1 MVAVRGEVGTAGV
14 VPGARR
20 EGAPPLLLVAGL
32 LLLHQLALTLVHFVL
47 APTLGIAIMSAGA
60 VILTIFAASA
70 LMLAIV
76 ALDLRQPARA
86 RAVFCSKPC
95 WDRATAGLMLLAFV
109 IAQLPLLYLAVSG
122 KTVWQSGA
130 ASRLAVGQALRGSLS
145 TVSGLGLLIATVLV
159 APLVEEV
166 LYRGYLLGGLVV
178 RMPPAVAVAVSAV
191 LFVTLHAE
199 ASNLIA
205 ALCLGVGT
213 AVAAVRTQSVVPGLV
228 VHVANNAFGMWY
240 ATLT

>member
-1 MVAVRGEVGTAGV
+1 M
-14 VPGARR
+14 
-20 EGAPPLLLVAGL
+20 
-32 LLLHQLALTLVHFVL
+32 
-47 APTLGIAIMSAGA
+47 
-60 VILTIFAASA
+60 
-70 LMLAIV
+70 
-76 ALDLRQPARA
+76 
-86 RAVFCSKPC
+86 
-95 WDRATAGLMLLAFV
+95 
-109 IAQLPLLYLAVSG
+109 
-122 KTVWQSGA
+122 
-130 ASRLAVGQALRGSLS
+130 
-145 TVSGLGLLIATVLV
+145 